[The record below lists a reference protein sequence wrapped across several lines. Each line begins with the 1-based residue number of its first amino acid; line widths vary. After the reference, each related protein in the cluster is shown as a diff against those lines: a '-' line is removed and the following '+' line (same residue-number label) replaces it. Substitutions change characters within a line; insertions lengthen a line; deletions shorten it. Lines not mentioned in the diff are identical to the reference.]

1 MSDLRDNLISGGDSG
16 SDLGVALARLNKA
29 LESLDNAV
37 DSALGSQ
44 TKNSNPDEEFQRMAE
59 DRAKLAQELDSS
71 QERANRLAETNR
83 EVSRRLVNAM
93 ETVRNVMDGP

>member
-1 MSDLRDNLISGGDSG
+1 
-16 SDLGVALARLNKA
+16 
-29 LESLDNAV
+29 
-37 DSALGSQ
+37 
-44 TKNSNPDEEFQRMAE
+44 MAE
-59 DRAKLAQELDSS
+59 DRARLAQELDSS